1 MARKKSEDAA
11 PAGCPAW
18 LATYGDMVTL
28 ILTFFVLLFAMSEV
42 DKEKWVQVVAAFTGN
57 VSVMEGGNQVL
68 PDGPWSFEAIEPAGA
83 EDSKEEEESQ
93 AQQDP
98 QVKEAMDQAEAA
110 LQKMLQD
117 AQQAEDAANQND
129 QNDAD
134 ANNADNSQSGESD
147 AGDTGES
154 GWGNALIQRGQYEI
168 TVRLPGDLLFD
179 SGRAEIKEETL
190 PSLDA
195 LVAILNAEIGGMEM
209 LRIEGHADNMP
220 ISTPQYPNNRI
231 LAYDRA
237 YHVYEFLREQM
248 PDVEDRKYSLASFG
262 ESRPLEGADNA
273 TAEGRAQNRRVDL
286 VLVWPY
292 APVVRDLDTSGDYPG
307 I

>member
-1 MARKKSEDAA
+1 MARKKSEDSP

-68 PDGPWSFEAIEPAGA
+68 PDGPWSFEAVEPAGA
-83 EDSKEEEESQ
+83 EESEQEEESQ
-93 AQQDP
+93 AQQAQQDP
-98 QVKEAMDQAEAA
+98 QITEAMDQAQAA
-110 LQKMLQD
+110 LEKMLQD
-117 AQQAEDAANQND
+117 AQQAEAA
-129 QNDAD
+129 
-134 ANNADNSQSGESD
+134 SEVQSGESQ

-168 TVRLPGDLLFD
+168 IVRLPGDLLFD

-209 LRIEGHADNMP
+209 LRIEGHADNVP
-220 ISTPQYPNNRI
+220 IYSERYPDNRW

-237 YHVYEFLREQM
+237 YNVYEFLRAQM
-248 PDVEDRKYSLASFG
+248 PDVEDSKYSQASFG
-262 ESRPLEGADNA
+262 ESRPIAPNE
-273 TAEGRAQNRRVDL
+273 TPEGRAQHRRVDL
-286 VLVWPY
+286 VLVWPF
-292 APVVRDLDTSGDYPG
+292 APEVRELDTSGEYQG
-307 I
+307 V

>member
-1 MARKKSEDAA
+1 MARKKSEDSA

-68 PDGPWSFEAIEPAGA
+68 PDGPWSFEAVEPAGA
-83 EDSKEEEESQ
+83 EISPEPPEET
-93 AQQDP
+93 QQNP
-98 QVKEAMDQAEAA
+98 EITQVMDQAQAKLEE
-110 LQKMLQD
+110 MLQN
-117 AQQAEDAANQND
+117 AQQAEAAANQND

-134 ANNADNSQSGESD
+134 ANNADNSQSGESQ

-168 TVRLPGDLLFD
+168 IVRLPGDLLFD

-209 LRIEGHADNMP
+209 LRIEGHADNVP
-220 ISTPQYPNNRI
+220 ISTPQYPDNRW

-237 YHVYEFLREQM
+237 YNVYEFLRAQM
-248 PDVEDRKYSLASFG
+248 PDVEDSKYSQASFG
-262 ESRPLEGADNA
+262 ESRPIA
-273 TAEGRAQNRRVDL
+273 TNETTAGRAQNRRVDL
-286 VLVWPY
+286 VLVWPF